1 MKKLSPYLI
10 FSGTCKQALEFYKE
24 CLNGEFTL
32 IQTFG
37 DSPIAVPDG
46 YKQKIMNSE
55 FRAGEVSFMASDC
68 MPGDE
73 IPIGRNFALL
83 IHFSEIEEQ
92 EKVFNNL
99 LAGGKVIMPLED
111 SFGGARFGMLVD
123 KYGIQWMLGCSHE

>member
-10 FSGTCKQALEFYKE
+10 FPGTCKQALEFYKE
-24 CLNGEFTL
+24 CFNGEFTL
-32 IQTFG
+32 LQTFG
-37 DSPIAVPDG
+37 DSPIQVPDD
-46 YKQKIMNSE
+46 YKEKVMNAE
-55 FRAGEVSFMASDC
+55 FRAGDVSFMASDC
-68 MPGDE
+68 MPSDE

-92 EKVFNNL
+92 EKVFNKL

-123 KYGIQWMLGCSHE
+123 KYGIQWMLGCM